1 MTDKVGDDIF
11 SNYVLVSALSELGN
25 PSGAN
30 VLFVGFLQSS
40 SPPGT

>member
-11 SNYVLVSALSELGN
+11 SSYVLVSALSQSGN

-30 VLFVGFLQSS
+30 VLFVGFLQSG
-40 SPPGT
+40 SPYGT